1 MRGSLKLGTSGK
13 TWSFSGRNFGG
24 YLALEAENTDFTG
37 KVNVCDKG
45 SLLVNSNLVAQ
56 SATVQSGSGLGG
68 TGSLSTVGGTTV
80 KSGGALFGGE
90 WNKGGMLTIGG
101 KLTLEGGSAL
111 RVEAGALDGSRGCVK
126 LAAGSTLKLTAPIY
140 VDVDTD
146 PRVSPVRGAS
156 RKVLDWSEA
165 SFDSG
170 SAPIRENFVVR
181 PERNA
186 DLKKISVSVRND
198 GLYVGYATVRCP
210 VQMIIIVR

>member
-1 MRGSLKLGTSGK
+1 MS
-13 TWSFSGRNFGG
+13 
-24 YLALEAENTDFTG
+24 DD
-37 KVNVCDKG
+37 C
-45 SLLVNSNLVAQ
+45 
-56 SATVQSGSGLGG
+56 
-68 TGSLSTVGGTTV
+68 
-80 KSGGALFGGE
+80 
-90 WNKGGMLTIGG
+90 
-101 KLTLEGGSAL
+101 
-111 RVEAGALDGSRGCVK
+111 RGCVK
-126 LAAGSTLKLTAPIY
+126 LAAGSTLKLTGTVY

-170 SAPIRENFVVR
+170 SAPTRENFVVR

-198 GLYVGYATVRCP
+198 GLYVSYATVRCP